1 MKGLIFLKHALDRM
15 EMRGLTEELI
25 IDILNKPDSICLN
38 NESRKIAQRFIDG
51 KLIRIVYEEEPEK
64 IIVVTAYKTSK
75 INKYI

>member
-1 MKGLIFLKHALDRM
+1 
-15 EMRGLTEELI
+15 
-25 IDILNKPDSICLN
+25 LN